1 MATAAAS
8 SGDDLR
14 KELTCAICLDFY
26 TDPVI
31 LKCGHNFCRFC
42 ICMHWDENGGDYGY
56 QCPQCRTVFNK
67 RTFTK
72 NYLVQNLV
80 AKMDDLE
87 CLGSVASPA
96 GPLKMDGECRL
107 HGEELK
113 LYCQTDKEAIC
124 VVCRE
129 SRVHRHHEVAPVSE
143 VAHDMKVELHLRLM
157 DLNRHRSQCLRV
169 IAADERTKN
178 EVRMKK
184 QRLKD
189 KVEADVGALVQFL
202 LDERDSL
209 LDSLDAEEAAAVA
222 ALDDNLDAVKAEAA
236 AAERRLADVRAHVG
250 GETTFQSLAETF
262 NDCDFASGQG
272 GAREAVPRGGA
283 GGQSHRVHRFLGAL
297 PAHHVEEDDARATH
311 HAAEPDVGPGHG
323 APQPADLGLRHQ
335 GGGGAL
341 AQPPGARP
349 AGPLHA
355 FLRRAGHGAV
365 LRRPALLGGGRARQG
380 RVVPGRDRPGQ
391 QAQGL
396 RQPDAGRRLLEPVP
410 AGPPVRQRR
419 RRPRAGGRL
428 LELPA
433 RGRLPGLRPRP
444 AQLLRRRH
452 HEAPLRLRHLLPP
465 TRLPLLQPRQERP
478 GQPSA
483 HLPLLLKD
491 QRFLFPA
498 VLTVLSEERCCFNDD
513 PSRFFKNRIV
523 SPI

>member
-262 NDCDFASGQG
+262 NEVVHGKPFPEVEPEDSPTEFTDFSGPFQLIMWKKMMHVLHTMPQNLTLDPDTAHPNLLISDYDTKVEEVRSRNPQEPDLPDRFTRFCG
-272 GAREAVPRGGA
+272 VLATAQYC
-283 GGQSHRVHRFLGAL
+283 GGQHYWEVDVRDKGVWYLGVTAQGSKRKGFVSL
-297 PAHHVEEDDARATH
+297 TPA
-311 HAAEPDVGPGHG
+311 
-323 APQPADLGLRHQ
+323 
-335 GGGGAL
+335 
-341 AQPPGARP
+341 
-349 AGPLHA
+349 AGYWSLCLQDRLYA
-355 FLRRAGHGAV
+355 NGV
-365 LRRPALLGGGRARQG
+365 DG
-380 RVVPGRDRPGQ
+380 RVPVADYWNSPRVGVYLDYDRGLLSFYDAVTMKLLYVFDTCFHRPVYPFFSPGKNDPGS
-391 QAQGL
+391 
-396 RQPDAGRRLLEPVP
+396 
-410 AGPPVRQRR
+410 
-419 RRPRAGGRL
+419 
-428 LELPA
+428 
-433 RGRLPGLRPRP
+433 
-444 AQLLRRRH
+444 
-452 HEAPLRLRHLLPP
+452 RLRICHYY
-465 TRLPLLQPRQERP
+465 
-478 GQPSA
+478 
-483 HLPLLLKD
+483 
-491 QRFLFPA
+491 
-498 VLTVLSEERCCFNDD
+498 
-513 PSRFFKNRIV
+513 
-523 SPI
+523 